1 MKSFILLFETQ
12 INMKQTKL
20 ILILAFLFGNM
31 TFCKSKPDNNSS
43 SNEIQASSAEAQA
56 EILPGADRPEIY
68 LPMLRGKKVALAV
81 NQTSILPSK
90 ENMHLVDFLLEQGIE
105 VKKVFVPEH
114 GFRGKADAG
123 EKVDNS
129 IDSAT
134 GLPLVSLYGSSK
146 KPSEEAL
153 ADVDI
158 VIFDIQ
164 DVGIRFYTFISTLH
178 YLMEACAE
186 QDKKLMIFDR
196 PNPNGDYIDGPVLE
210 KGYESFVGMHP
221 IPIVHGL
228 TVGELAQMI
237 NGEGWLEGA
246 VKAPI
251 EVIPVANWN
260 HEDHYSL
267 PVKPS
272 PNLPNDLAIRLYPS
286 LCFFEGTDISLGRGT
301 MFPFQVYG
309 YPDPKFGDFTFTP
322 VSIEGM
328 SKYPPQQDKLC
339 YGKDLRDEPLSHQFT
354 LSYLLDAYRI
364 ADKGASFFNAF
375 FDKLAGSDQLRKS
388 IIAGKSEES
397 IRSSWQRKLDAY
409 KTKRKLYLIYK

>member
-1 MKSFILLFETQ
+1 
-12 INMKQTKL
+12 MKQTKL

-31 TFCKSKPDNNSS
+31 TFCKSKPDKNSTS
-43 SNEIQASSAEAQA
+43 IEISAPSEVAKP
-56 EILPGADRPEIY
+56 EILPGADRPEVY
-68 LPMLRGKKVALAV
+68 LPKLRGKKVALAV

-90 ENMHLVDFLLEQGIE
+90 DNMHLVDFLLEQGIE

-129 IDSAT
+129 VDSET
-134 GLPLVSLYGSSK
+134 GIPLVSLYGSSK

-210 KGYESFVGMHP
+210 KGFESFVGMHP

-237 NGEGWLEGA
+237 NGEGWLKGA
-246 VKAPI
+246 IKAPI
-251 EVIPVANWN
+251 EVIPVANWE
-260 HEDHYSL
+260 HKDHYSL

-322 VSIEGM
+322 VSIDGM

-339 YGKDLRDEPLSHQFT
+339 YGEDLRDEPLTHRFT
-354 LSYLLDAYRI
+354 LSYLLDAYRV
-364 ADKGASFFNAF
+364 ADKGSSFFNAF

-388 IIAGKSEES
+388 IIAGESEES
-397 IRSSWQRKLDAY
+397 IRSSWQKELDAY

>member
-1 MKSFILLFETQ
+1 MKSFILLTETQ
-12 INMKQTKL
+12 INMKHLKL

-31 TFCKSKPDNNSS
+31 TFCKSKPDNNRNLEEKPSP
-43 SNEIQASSAEAQA
+43 ETSAPI
-56 EILPGADRPEIY
+56 ILPGADRPEIY
-68 LPMLRGKKVALAV
+68 LPKLKGKRVALAV
-81 NQTSILPSK
+81 NQTSILTSK
-90 ENMHLVDFLLEQGIE
+90 KNLHLVDFLLAQGIE

-114 GFRGKADAG
+114 GFRGDADAG
-123 EKVDNS
+123 EKVDNTV
-129 IDSAT
+129 DPKT
-134 GLPLVSLYGSSK
+134 GLPLVSLYGKSK
-146 KPSEEAL
+146 KPSTAAL

-186 QDKKLMIFDR
+186 QNKTLMVFDR
-196 PNPNGDYIDGPVLE
+196 PNPNGDYIDGPVLQ

-221 IPIVHGL
+221 IPIIHGL

-237 NGEGWLEGA
+237 NGEGWLKEG
-246 VKAPI
+246 VKAPL
-251 EVIPVANWN
+251 EVVPVGNWR
-260 HEDHYSL
+260 HENHYSL

-272 PNLPNDLAIRLYPS
+272 PNLPNDVAIRLYPS
-286 LCFFEGTDISLGRGT
+286 LCFFEGTDVSLGRGT
-301 MFPFQVYG
+301 LFPFQVYG

-354 LSYLLDAYRI
+354 LSYLLEAYQK
-364 ADKGASFFNAF
+364 ANKGASFFNAF
-375 FDKLAGSDQLRKS
+375 FDKLAGSDQLRKL
-388 IIAGKSEES
+388 IIAGESEAS
-397 IRSSWQRKLDAY
+397 IRSTWQEELDLY
-409 KTKRKLYLIYK
+409 KAKRKEYLIYE

>member
-388 IIAGKSEES
+388 IIAGESEES
-397 IRSSWQRKLDAY
+397 IRSSWQRELDAY

>member
-1 MKSFILLFETQ
+1 
-12 INMKQTKL
+12 MKQTKL

-31 TFCKSKPDNNSS
+31 TFCKSKPDNDSS
-43 SNEIQASSAEAQA
+43 SIKILAPSEEEKA
-56 EILPGADRPEIY
+56 EILPGADRPEVY
-68 LPMLRGKKVALAV
+68 LPKLRGKKVALAV

-90 ENMHLVDFLLEQGIE
+90 GNMHLVDFLLGQGIE
-105 VKKVFVPEH
+105 IKKVFVPEH

-129 IDSAT
+129 IDSET
-134 GLPLVSLYGSSK
+134 GIPLVSLYGSSK

-196 PNPNGDYIDGPVLE
+196 PNPNGDYVDGPVLE
-210 KGYESFVGMHP
+210 KGYESFVGMHL

-237 NGEGWLEGA
+237 NGEGWLKGA

-251 EVIPVANWN
+251 EVIPVANWE
-260 HEDHYSL
+260 HKDHYSL

-322 VSIEGM
+322 VSIDGM

-375 FDKLAGSDQLRKS
+375 FDKLAGSDRLRKS
-388 IIAGKSEES
+388 IIAGESEES
-397 IRSSWQRKLDAY
+397 IRSSWQKELDAY

>member
-43 SNEIQASSAEAQA
+43 SIEIQASSAEAQA

>member
-339 YGKDLRDEPLSHQFT
+339 YGKDLRDEPLSHHFT

-397 IRSSWQRKLDAY
+397 IRSSWERELDAY